1 MNSKNDG
8 SKIALIIGGVL
19 VVFGL
24 WQLAQH
30 VFGAFFSA
38 FWKAIAFVMS
48 LLGPLVVIIAGILLV
63 IAARR
68 DKLHLPKDKQ
78 LYRSTKDKKIAG
90 VCGGLAE
97 YFNLNHTL
105 VRILVLVFAVLS
117 AYIVIPLYILLW
129 LIIPPDTQSFNTWI

>member
-1 MNSKNDG
+1 MANKTDNN
-8 SKIALIIGGVL
+8 KIALIIGGVL

-48 LLGPLVVIIAGILLV
+48 LLGPLVVIVAGILLV
-63 IAARR
+63 LAARK
-68 DKLHLPKDKQ
+68 DKLHLPKGKQ
-78 LYRSTKDKKIAG
+78 LYRSTTNKKIAG

-97 YFNLNHTL
+97 YLNIDSTII
-105 VRILVLVFAVLS
+105 RIIIVVFAVLS
-117 AYIVIPLYILLW
+117 WYIVIPLYILIW
-129 LIIPPDTQSFNTWI
+129 LIVPPDTQSFNTWI